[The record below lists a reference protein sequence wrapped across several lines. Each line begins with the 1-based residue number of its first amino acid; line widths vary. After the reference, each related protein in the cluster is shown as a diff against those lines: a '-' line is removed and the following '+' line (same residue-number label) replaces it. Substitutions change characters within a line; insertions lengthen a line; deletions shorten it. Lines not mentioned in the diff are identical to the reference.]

1 MSRTNLKKIV
11 YLRMA
16 YTLAELSTCS
26 RRKVG
31 VIMVD
36 KDWRIVG
43 SGYNGNAKELIHC
56 TDEPCKGALSP
67 SGTRLDLCEAI
78 HAEQNALMQCKNV
91 DDIFAI
97 FLTVSPCV
105 HCLKMLMNT
114 NCKYIFF
121 SEEYVD
127 AYRTESLWMTSGA
140 RYWTQ
145 IK

>member
-43 SGYNGNAKELIHC
+43 SGYNGNAKSLIHC

-114 NCKYIFF
+114 GCRHIYFCGLYADSDMTK
-121 SEEYVD
+121 E
-127 AYRTESLWMTSGA
+127 LWTLDST
-140 RYWTQ
+140 RHWHH
-145 IK
+145 I

>member
-1 MSRTNLKKIV
+1 MRPSKIKTF
-11 YLRMA
+11 LEMA
-16 YTLAELSTCS
+16 KLLSKLSTCS
-26 RRKVG
+26 RRQVG
-31 VIMVD
+31 AIIAD
-36 KDWRIVG
+36 DHWRIIG

-56 TDEPCKGALSP
+56 IDEPCKGSLSP

-78 HAEQNALMQCKNV
+78 HAEQNALMQCSNI
-91 DDIFAI
+91 DSIAAI
-97 FLTVSPCV
+97 FVTTSPCM

-114 NCKYIFF
+114 NCKHIYF

-127 AYRTESLWMTSGA
+127 VYRAEDLWIANGD